1 MHISEKFGTRI
12 REYRILRGLSQEQLA
27 LKANINV
34 SFLGQ
39 IERGGKKPT
48 IDTIDKLLNAL
59 DVSYKDFFDFDA
71 PVCSGEESGLMD
83 KIMYELKWR
92 SLDDQQLIYD
102 IMRRIFIHNDLKAR
116 SVNKPS
122 DKT

>member
-1 MHISEKFGTRI
+1 MHISEKFGIRI
-12 REYRILRGLSQEQLA
+12 REYRLMRGLSQEQLA

-59 DVSYKDFFDFDA
+59 DISYKDFFDFDTD
-71 PVCSGEESGLMD
+71 VCKNENNELID

-92 SLDDQQLIYD
+92 SLDEQQLIYD
-102 IMRRIFIHNDLKAR
+102 IMRRIFIYKDLIVG
-116 SVNKPS
+116 SVNRANKA
-122 DKT
+122 